1 MSLLTFDKVGIS
13 GMSAIVPKK
22 IIKNKDYKGPLTKEE
37 IQKAIEHTGIR
48 ERRFVDE
55 KTYTSD
61 LFFYAADALL
71 NEMNIDRESIDFLIC
86 VTQTPDYRQP
96 PNATLLQH
104 RLGLSKKVGAFDINL
119 ACAGYV
125 YGLSTAFA
133 YASLPDVKRILLL
146 VGDISSKIISKNDR
160 ATSLL
165 FGDGGSATL
174 IEKKNKNNKSFF
186 SLNSDGGGFSSLNII
201 GGGYRHPSSAKT
213 LEAIKHKDGSI
224 RSEEHLFM
232 NGMEVFKF
240 TMTEVIKDVRRL
252 IEYSHEKIENIDYL
266 VFHQSNKFMTDH
278 FTKKLKL
285 SISKVPYTIEKF
297 GNTSSASI
305 PLTIVSE
312 LKKEL
317 HKNNKKL
324 ILSGY
329 GGGLSWGSNLLNISD
344 CHIVDLLEV

>member
-1 MSLLTFDKVGIS
+1 MSLLTFDKVGIF
-13 GMSAIVPKK
+13 GMSAVVPKN
-22 IIKNKDYKGPLTKEE
+22 IIKNKDYKGPLSKEE
-37 IQKAIEHTGIR
+37 IQKAIEHTGIK

-61 LFFYAADALL
+61 LFFYAADTLL
-71 NEMNIDRESIDFLIC
+71 NEMDINRESIDFIIC

-104 RLGLSKKVGAFDINL
+104 RLGLPKKIGAFDINL

-125 YGLSTAFA
+125 YGLSIAFA
-133 YASLPDVKRILLL
+133 YAALPEVQRILLL
-146 VGDISSKIISKNDR
+146 VGDTSSKIISNRDR

-174 IEKKNKNNKSFF
+174 IGKKNNKKKSFF
-186 SLNSDGGGFSSLNII
+186 SLNTDGGGFSSLNIL
-201 GGGYRHPSSAKT
+201 GGGYRHKSSTKT
-213 LEAIKHKDGSI
+213 LELIKHEDGSI

-232 NGMEVFKF
+232 NGTEVFKF
-240 TMTEVIKDVRRL
+240 TMTEVVKDIRRL
-252 IEYSHEKIENIDYL
+252 IEYSQEKLENVDYL
-266 VFHQSNKFMTDH
+266 VFHQSNKFITDH
-278 FTKKLKL
+278 FTKKLKF
-285 SISKVPYTIEKF
+285 STDKVPYTIDKF

-317 HKNNKKL
+317 NEKNKRL

-329 GGGLSWGSNLLNISD
+329 GGGLSWGTTLLNISD